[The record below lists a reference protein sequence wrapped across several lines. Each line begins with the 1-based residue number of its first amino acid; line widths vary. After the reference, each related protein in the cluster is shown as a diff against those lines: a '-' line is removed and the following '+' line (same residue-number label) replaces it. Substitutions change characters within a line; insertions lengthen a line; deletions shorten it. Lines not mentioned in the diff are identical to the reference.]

1 MCSRPPSSSQPIEPP
16 PAPIVCTSIIGS
28 DDGVA
33 VDLAAVGDL
42 HLAVLDERDVV
53 ARAAHVD
60 DEAVLRP
67 GRAGVREPRHRP
79 AGRPGQH
86 RRRGDV
92 GDDLGGR
99 DAAVG
104 LHDEQDAAEVLLGQ
118 ALDEP
123 LDVAAQHRA
132 DVGVHRRRRHAL
144 VQAHLREDLRGDRQ
158 EDVGRELADH
168 VGDLALVGVV
178 RVGVHE
184 ADRDRLGARGRA
196 APAPRRGRRRGPGR
210 SASCRR
216 RRRARARGAAGSG
229 ARAAAARRTCCRRGA
244 SGCARRGASRGRR
257 GSPPW

>member
-1 MCSRPPSSSQPIEPP
+1 M
-16 PAPIVCTSIIGS
+16 
-28 DDGVA
+28 
-33 VDLAAVGDL
+33 
-42 HLAVLDERDVV
+42 
-53 ARAAHVD
+53 
-60 DEAVLRP
+60 
-67 GRAGVREPRHRP
+67 
-79 AGRPGQH
+79 
-86 RRRGDV
+86 
-92 GDDLGGR
+92 GDDLGDR

-184 ADRDRLGARGRA
+184 ADGDRLGAE
-196 APAPRRGRRRGPGR
+196 PT
-210 SASCRR
+210 SSSCTA
-216 RRRARARGAAGSG
+216 ARAPSRSRSVRVVPAASTRSRTGS
-229 ARAAAARRTCCRRGA
+229 RR
-244 SGCARRGASRGRR
+244 
-257 GSPPW
+257 